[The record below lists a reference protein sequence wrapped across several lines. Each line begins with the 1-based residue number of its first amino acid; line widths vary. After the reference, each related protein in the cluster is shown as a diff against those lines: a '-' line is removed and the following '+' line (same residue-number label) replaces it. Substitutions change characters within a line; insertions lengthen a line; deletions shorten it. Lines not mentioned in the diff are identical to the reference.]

1 MGQTRRCWGKGSHAS
16 SASDSTSDQSRVF
29 RYVGGSSFPGPTAL
43 LNPGLGTRMNAMS
56 AASSDAHI
64 SRFNAYTSA
73 RLRSRRVSPSALAS
87 SSFRRRCSS
96 STRTRSALALAA
108 SRDVFSRR
116 AASLATAA
124 SRASFSSAARVSS
137 SRTRAACAARVRV
150 DASALL
156 TLRSRTLSAAAD
168 AADAAVASA
177 ASRSRA
183 TASAVAFARVRAS
196 SLADLTRAAAAAA
209 AAAATSPETRD
220 FTAAAAD
227 IARALAAASSRAD
240 LTLAAAA
247 AAALAASAAGESD
260 ALRTRAGRAVEPA
273 RDGDDEWNR
282 GAFVAFTSI
291 EVVIEVV
298 IAGVIAGVLSGILS
312 GVPALALVDSL
323 TTSPARAPVTGRTL
337 VTVDTRPE
345 VRAGTTTWFGLGRT
359 SGDMAVA
366 LNGLTDGAT
375 DGLVVISAADP
386 DEAEGG
392 VGAATVGA
400 VPHADV
406 ADACWLGRGLGTTR
420 GWVLAVGTGDGL
432 LDRPYIRFD
441 V

>member
-1 MGQTRRCWGKGSHAS
+1 
-16 SASDSTSDQSRVF
+16 
-29 RYVGGSSFPGPTAL
+29 
-43 LNPGLGTRMNAMS
+43 MS
-56 AASSDAHI
+56 AAAAVKS
-64 SRFNAYTSA
+64 
-73 RLRSRRVSPSALAS
+73 RVSGE
-87 SSFRRRCSS
+87 
-96 STRTRSALALAA
+96 
-108 SRDVFSRR
+108 V
-116 AASLATAA
+116 
-124 SRASFSSAARVSS
+124 
-137 SRTRAACAARVRV
+137 
-150 DASALL
+150 
-156 TLRSRTLSAAAD
+156 
-168 AADAAVASA
+168 
-177 ASRSRA
+177 
-183 TASAVAFARVRAS
+183 
-196 SLADLTRAAAAAA
+196 
-209 AAAATSPETRD
+209 
-220 FTAAAAD
+220 AAAAD

-282 GAFVAFTSI
+282 GSVVTFTSI
-291 EVVIEVV
+291 
-298 IAGVIAGVLSGILS
+298 AGVLS

-337 VTVDTRPE
+337 VTVDARPE
-345 VRAGTTTWFGLGRT
+345 FRAGTTTWFGLGRT

-406 ADACWLGRGLGTTR
+406 ADACRLGRGFGTTR

-432 LDRPYIRFD
+432 LDRPYTRFD

>member
-1 MGQTRRCWGKGSHAS
+1 MGHTRRCWGKGSHAS

-29 RYVGGSSFPGPTAL
+29 RYVGGSSFPGPAAL

-73 RLRSRRVSPSALAS
+73 RLRSTRVSPSALAS

-156 TLRSRTLSAAAD
+156 TLRSRTLSAAAA

-273 RDGDDEWNR
+273 RDGDDEWNP
-282 GAFVAFTSI
+282 ASVVTFTSS
-291 EVVIEVV
+291 
-298 IAGVIAGVLSGILS
+298 AGVLSGVLS

-337 VTVDTRPE
+337 VTADARPE
-345 VRAGTTTWFGLGRT
+345 FRAGTTTWFGLGRT

-406 ADACWLGRGLGTTR
+406 ADVCRLGRGLGTTR

-432 LDRPYIRFD
+432 LDRPYTRFD

>member
-1 MGQTRRCWGKGSHAS
+1 MGHTRRCWGKGSHSS

-29 RYVGGSSFPGPTAL
+29 RYVGGSSFPGPAAL

-73 RLRSRRVSPSALAS
+73 RLRSTRVSPSALAS

-220 FTAAAAD
+220 FTAAAAV

-282 GAFVAFTSI
+282 GAFVTFTSI
-291 EVVIEVV
+291 EVV
-298 IAGVIAGVLSGILS
+298 LS
-312 GVPALALVDSL
+312 GVFSGVAALALVDSL

-337 VTVDTRPE
+337 VTVDARPV

-406 ADACWLGRGLGTTR
+406 ADVCRLGRGLGTTR

-432 LDRPYIRFD
+432 LDRPYTRFD

>member
-1 MGQTRRCWGKGSHAS
+1 
-16 SASDSTSDQSRVF
+16 
-29 RYVGGSSFPGPTAL
+29 
-43 LNPGLGTRMNAMS
+43 
-56 AASSDAHI
+56 
-64 SRFNAYTSA
+64 
-73 RLRSRRVSPSALAS
+73 
-87 SSFRRRCSS
+87 
-96 STRTRSALALAA
+96 
-108 SRDVFSRR
+108 
-116 AASLATAA
+116 
-124 SRASFSSAARVSS
+124 
-137 SRTRAACAARVRV
+137 
-150 DASALL
+150 
-156 TLRSRTLSAAAD
+156 
-168 AADAAVASA
+168 
-177 ASRSRA
+177 
-183 TASAVAFARVRAS
+183 
-196 SLADLTRAAAAAA
+196 
-209 AAAATSPETRD
+209 
-220 FTAAAAD
+220 
-227 IARALAAASSRAD
+227 
-240 LTLAAAA
+240 
-247 AAALAASAAGESD
+247 LAASAAGESD

-337 VTVDTRPE
+337 VTVDTRPV

-375 DGLVVISAADP
+375 DGLVIISAADP

-406 ADACWLGRGLGTTR
+406 ADACRLGRGLGTTR

>member
-1 MGQTRRCWGKGSHAS
+1 MGHTRRCWGKGSHAS
-16 SASDSTSDQSRVF
+16 SASDSTSDQSRLPAL
-29 RYVGGSSFPGPTAL
+29 RANPGSFPGPIAL

-87 SSFRRRCSS
+87 SSFRRRSSS

-116 AASLATAA
+116 AASLATPA

-156 TLRSRTLSAAAD
+156 ALRSRTLSAADA

-183 TASAVAFARVRAS
+183 TASAVAFARARAS

-298 IAGVIAGVLSGILS
+298 FS
-312 GVPALALVDSL
+312 GVFSGVAALALVDSL

-337 VTVDTRPE
+337 VTVDAHPV

-366 LNGLTDGAT
+366 RNGLTDGAT

-392 VGAATVGA
+392 VGAAAVGA

-406 ADACWLGRGLGTTR
+406 TDVCRLGRGLGTTR

-432 LDRPYIRFD
+432 LDRPYTRFD

>member
-1 MGQTRRCWGKGSHAS
+1 MGHTRRCWGKGSHAS

-29 RYVGGSSFPGPTAL
+29 RYVGGSSFPGPAAL

-73 RLRSRRVSPSALAS
+73 RLRSTRVSPSALAS
-87 SSFRRRCSS
+87 SSFLRRCSS

-156 TLRSRTLSAAAD
+156 TLRSRTLSAAAE

-183 TASAVAFARVRAS
+183 TASAVAFARARAS

-220 FTAAAAD
+220 FTAAAV
-227 IARALAAASSRAD
+227 IARALTAASSRAD
-240 LTLAAAA
+240 LTRAAAA

-273 RDGDDEWNR
+273 RDGNEEWNP
-282 GAFVAFTSI
+282 AFVVTFTSI
-291 EVVIEVV
+291 AV
-298 IAGVIAGVLSGILS
+298 VLSGVLS

-337 VTVDTRPE
+337 VTVDARPV

-406 ADACWLGRGLGTTR
+406 ADACWLGRGFGTTR

-432 LDRPYIRFD
+432 LDRPYTRFD

>member
-1 MGQTRRCWGKGSHAS
+1 
-16 SASDSTSDQSRVF
+16 
-29 RYVGGSSFPGPTAL
+29 
-43 LNPGLGTRMNAMS
+43 
-56 AASSDAHI
+56 
-64 SRFNAYTSA
+64 
-73 RLRSRRVSPSALAS
+73 
-87 SSFRRRCSS
+87 
-96 STRTRSALALAA
+96 
-108 SRDVFSRR
+108 
-116 AASLATAA
+116 
-124 SRASFSSAARVSS
+124 
-137 SRTRAACAARVRV
+137 
-150 DASALL
+150 
-156 TLRSRTLSAAAD
+156 
-168 AADAAVASA
+168 
-177 ASRSRA
+177 
-183 TASAVAFARVRAS
+183 VAFARARAS

-240 LTLAAAA
+240 RTLAAAA

-260 ALRTRAGRAVEPA
+260 ALRTRVGRAVEPA
-273 RDGDDEWNR
+273 RDGNEEWNP
-282 GAFVAFTSI
+282 AFVVTFTSI
-291 EVVIEVV
+291 AV
-298 IAGVIAGVLSGILS
+298 VLSGVLS

-337 VTVDTRPE
+337 VTVDARPV

-406 ADACWLGRGLGTTR
+406 ADACWLGRGFGTTR

-432 LDRPYIRFD
+432 LDRPYTRFD

>member
-1 MGQTRRCWGKGSHAS
+1 MGHTRRCWGKGSHAS

-29 RYVGGSSFPGPTAL
+29 RYVGGSTFPGPAAL

-73 RLRSRRVSPSALAS
+73 RLRSTRVSPSALAS
-87 SSFRRRCSS
+87 SSFLRRCSS

-116 AASLATAA
+116 AASLATPA
-124 SRASFSSAARVSS
+124 SRASFSSAARVLS

-156 TLRSRTLSAAAD
+156 TLRSRTLSAAAE

-227 IARALAAASSRAD
+227 IARALTAASSRAD

-273 RDGDDEWNR
+273 RDGDGEWNP
-282 GAFVAFTSI
+282 ASVVTFTS
-291 EVVIEVV
+291 
-298 IAGVIAGVLSGILS
+298 IAGVLSGVFS

-337 VTVDTRPE
+337 VTVDARPV

-366 LNGLTDGAT
+366 RNGLTDGAT

-406 ADACWLGRGLGTTR
+406 ADACWLGRGFGTTR

-432 LDRPYIRFD
+432 LDRPYTRFD

>member
-1 MGQTRRCWGKGSHAS
+1 MGHTRRCWGKGSHAS
-16 SASDSTSDQSRVF
+16 SASDSTSDQSRLPAL
-29 RYVGGSSFPGPTAL
+29 RANPGSFPGPIAL

-87 SSFRRRCSS
+87 SSFRRRSSS

-156 TLRSRTLSAAAD
+156 TLRSRTLSAAAA

-260 ALRTRAGRAVEPA
+260 ALRTRVGRAVEPA

-298 IAGVIAGVLSGILS
+298 FS
-312 GVPALALVDSL
+312 GVFSGVAALALVDSL

-337 VTVDTRPE
+337 VTVDARPV

-366 LNGLTDGAT
+366 RNGLTDGAT

-406 ADACWLGRGLGTTR
+406 TDVCRLGRGLGTTR

-432 LDRPYIRFD
+432 LDRPYTRFD